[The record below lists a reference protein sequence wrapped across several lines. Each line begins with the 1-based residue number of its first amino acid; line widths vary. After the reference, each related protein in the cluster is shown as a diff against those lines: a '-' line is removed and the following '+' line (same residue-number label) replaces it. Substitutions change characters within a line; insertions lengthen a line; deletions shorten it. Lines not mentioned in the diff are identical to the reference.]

1 MFAPNVQDLS
11 IKEIRAIIAAI
22 HVGHGDDFSDF
33 NLGVLS
39 RRMAMAMNR
48 LGVRQTDVFCQML
61 QGGEPSFYQRLLA
74 EITPPTTELLRDPS
88 FWFHLREDIL
98 PSLISKNEKLK
109 ILQAAYDTGEELYSL
124 LIVLEE
130 LKLHAK
136 VELTS
141 VYLSTDTQ
149 TQICSCKLPFRRQ
162 EIDKANFVRFEAS
175 APYEQYVSRVAADTV
190 LFHGE
195 LLADVHFIRLD
206 PVFNLPADTRYHLI
220 LCRHQFLYFNL
231 QLGIRNM
238 QNLFDRLR
246 TGGVLVLGTKES
258 LDSYQNGSTFTVL
271 NREESIY
278 RKGI

>member
-1 MFAPNVQDLS
+1 MFTPNVQDLS

-22 HVGHGDDFSDF
+22 RVGHGDDFSDF

-39 RRMAMAMNR
+39 RRVAIAMNR
-48 LGVRQTDVFCQML
+48 LGVRQTEVFCQML
-61 QGGEPSFYQRLLA
+61 QGGDLLFYKRLLA

-88 FWFHLREDIL
+88 FWLHLREDVL
-98 PSLISKNEKLK
+98 PSLNSKNEKLK

-130 LKLHAK
+130 LKLRAD

-141 VYLSTDTQ
+141 VYLSEDTL
-149 TQICSCKLPFRRQ
+149 TQIRNCKLPSRRQ
-162 EIDKANFVRFEAS
+162 EVDKANFARFEAS
-175 APYEQYVSRVAADTV
+175 VPYEQYISSVADTV
-190 LFHGE
+190 QFRRE
-195 LLADVHFIRLD
+195 LLADVHFLRLA
-206 PVFNLPADTRYHLI
+206 PVFNLPADPKYHLI
-220 LCRHQFLYFNL
+220 LCRNQFLYFNP

-246 TGGVLVLGTKES
+246 GGGILVLGAKEC

-278 RKGI
+278 RKRI